1 MTDNSAGVQIPAK
14 KSQPD
19 RPEKE
24 AAVIVE
30 GNPSSAPRASPS
42 DSADGATVKP
52 PAQEEN
58 ANPPNLA
65 DFKKQAAQ
73 SAGQLG
79 WLYEFAR
86 AMPRTMPRTWYG
98 NRAMPRTM
106 PRTWYG
112 NINIINIREGGVD
125 INAPTQAGGDIVGS
139 DAIKR
144 AATSFSYMADSGVS
158 GQLNPSEIAMT
169 VDVYVETAGYQRA
182 LKILREKHILILSG
196 DADMG
201 KRSAA
206 IRLLESFHQETIFEI
221 APTLEDLTAFRC
233 QPRQGYLWNTPA
245 AEKIASLS
253 RFALDQISREQKEQE
268 SHLVITLTKGLR
280 ITSEAAR
287 EYLLEWNECPDGAA
301 VVDKHLAWHLK
312 NESEDVQAEAADIR
326 GREEIEVLA
335 NDKARR
341 PSQSGRL
348 AELLVQAARKE
359 LSVEE
364 LLTSFANLN
373 RQDAQIWFER
383 HPQLNQQLQM
393 VALAVL
399 HGSSFQK
406 IISASKDLRAY
417 LAPGE
422 TPGADA
428 KATQTAEVELSI
440 SIRQWL
446 SEFEAKVVIREI
458 SAEYGRSTIEA
469 VVFNKARFQSAVL
482 AYVWQELQHWR
493 TPLFNWLVE
502 MGESDNL
509 EYRIAAA
516 MALSEISQYYA
527 FEDVLREAVSP
538 WAKADEPDQRRLAA
552 FILMLQ
558 GLEKDLSAQ
567 VLGLLRHWAKTPGN
581 WRLQWTAATA
591 YGTELG
597 LAYPELAVRDLY
609 EVFLSSNLVV
619 HVSVLITLR
628 YLFESGRQHPQLFT
642 VVLRALESWTRDERL
657 MIQNVLYIFLVL
669 LESHV
674 SVDNEFWPTI
684 LWLAAL
690 DQTYERQF
698 RALFSAALKDIE
710 ICELLLDH
718 LQRWLEEADKNHGMF
733 KLIGR
738 VLYALFKSPD
748 AGLKVARRIIADR
761 LKRWEASGQ
770 SRSAGKLLAILKES
784 FSI

>member
-1 MTDNSAGVQIPAK
+1 MTDNSAGAQNPAK
-14 KSQPD
+14 KSRPD
-19 RPEKE
+19 RPEKR
-24 AAVIVE
+24 AAMIVE

-42 DSADGATVKP
+42 DSADSETVKP
-52 PAQEEN
+52 SAQEEN
-58 ANPPNLA
+58 ANPLNLA
-65 DFKKQAAQ
+65 DFKKQAEQ
-73 SAGQLG
+73 SARQLD
-79 WLYEFAR
+79 LLSEFFR
-86 AMPRTMPRTWYG
+86 VI
-98 NRAMPRTM
+98 

-112 NINIINIREGGVD
+112 NININIREGGVD
-125 INAPTQAGGDIVGS
+125 INAPTQADNIVGS
-139 DAIKR
+139 NGIIGSGAIKR
-144 AATSFSYMADSGVS
+144 AATSFSNRADGGVS
-158 GQLNPSEIAMT
+158 GQLNPHEIAMT
-169 VDVYVETAGYQRA
+169 VEVYVETAGYQRA
-182 LKILREKHILILSG
+182 LEILREKHILILCG
-196 DADMG
+196 DTDMG

-206 IRLLESFHQETIFEI
+206 VRLLESFHQETIFEI

-245 AEKIASLS
+245 PEKIASLS
-253 RFALDQISREQKEQE
+253 RYALDQISREHKEQE
-268 SHLVITLTKGLR
+268 SHLVVTLTKGLR
-280 ITSEAAR
+280 ITSDAAR

-301 VVDKHLAWHLK
+301 VVDKHLAWRLK
-312 NESEDVQAEAADIR
+312 NESWDVQVEGFDIR
-326 GREEIEVLA
+326 GREEIEALA

-341 PSQSGRL
+341 PSQSVRL

-359 LSVEE
+359 LSLEE

-373 RQDAQIWFER
+373 RQEDAQIWFER

-399 HGSSFQK
+399 HGASFQQ

-417 LAPGE
+417 LDPNE

-446 SEFEAKVVIREI
+446 SDFEAKVVIREI
-458 SAEYGRSTIEA
+458 SAEYGRSAIEA
-469 VVFNKARFQSAVL
+469 VVFNKVGFQSAVL

-493 TPLFNWLVE
+493 TPLFNWLVGL
-502 MGESDNL
+502 GESDNL

-538 WAKADEPDQRRLAA
+538 WAKADESSQRRLAA

-567 VLGLLRHWAKTPGN
+567 VLGLLHHWAKTPGN

-609 EVFLSSNLVV
+609 EVFLSSNLDL
-619 HVSVLITLR
+619 HVSVLVTLR
-628 YLFESGRQHPQLFT
+628 HLFESGRQHPHLFT
-642 VVLRALESWTRDERL
+642 VVLRALESWARDEGLIR
-657 MIQNVLYIFLVL
+657 QSVLYIFLEL
-669 LESHV
+669 LGSRV

-710 ICELLLDH
+710 ICELLVDD
-718 LQRWLEEADKNHGMF
+718 LQRWLEEADKNHGMY

-761 LKRWEASGQ
+761 LKQWEASGQ
-770 SRSAGKLLAILKES
+770 SRSAGRLLAILKEN

>member
-1 MTDNSAGVQIPAK
+1 MIDNSAGVQIPAK

-52 PAQEEN
+52 SAQEEN
-58 ANPPNLA
+58 ASPPNLA

-73 SAGQLG
+73 SAGQFG
-79 WLYEFAR
+79 WLHDFFR
-86 AMPRTMPRTWYG
+86 VIPKTWDG
-98 NRAMPRTM
+98 D
-106 PRTWYG
+106 
-112 NINIINIREGGVD
+112 ININIREGGVD

-144 AATSFSYMADSGVS
+144 AATSFSYRADSGVS
-158 GQLNPSEIAMT
+158 GQLNQREIAMT
-169 VDVYVETAGYQRA
+169 LAVYVETPGYQRA

-201 KRSAA
+201 KWSAA
-206 IRLLESFHQETIFEI
+206 VRLLESVHQETIFEI

-245 AEKIASLS
+245 AEKILSLS
-253 RFALDQISREQKEQE
+253 RYALDKISREHEEQE

-287 EYLLEWNECPDGAA
+287 EYLLEWNEWPDGAA
-301 VVDKHLAWHLK
+301 VVDKHLAWRLK
-312 NESEDVQAEAADIR
+312 NESVYVQAEAIDIR
-326 GREEIEVLA
+326 GREEIEV
-335 NDKARR
+335 ARR
-341 PSQSGRL
+341 PSQSVRL
-348 AELLVQAARKE
+348 AELLVQAARAE
-359 LSVEE
+359 LSLEE
-364 LLTSFANLN
+364 LSTSFANLN
-373 RQDAQIWFER
+373 RQEDAQIWFER

-399 HGSSFQK
+399 HGASFQK

-417 LAPGE
+417 LAPYE

-440 SIRQWL
+440 IIRQWL

-502 MGESDNL
+502 MGEGDNL
-509 EYRIAAA
+509 EYRVAAA
-516 MALSEISQYYA
+516 MALSELSQYYA

-538 WAKADEPDQRRLAA
+538 WAKADEPSQRRLAA

-558 GLEKDLSAQ
+558 GLEKGLSAQ
-567 VLGLLRHWAKTPGN
+567 VLGLLRHWATTPGN

-591 YGTELG
+591 YGTKLG

-609 EVFLSSNLVV
+609 EVFLSPDLGL
-619 HVSVLITLR
+619 HVSVLTSLR
-628 YLFESGRQHPQLFT
+628 YLFESGLQHPHLFT

-657 MIQNVLYIFLVL
+657 MRQNVLYIFLEL
-669 LESHV
+669 LGSHV
-674 SVDNEFWPTI
+674 RVDNEFWPTI

-690 DQTYERQF
+690 DRTYERQF

-710 ICELLLDH
+710 ICELLLDD
-718 LQRWLEEADKNHGMF
+718 LQGWLEAADKNNGMF

-770 SRSAGKLLAILKES
+770 PRSAGKLLAILKES
-784 FSI
+784 FFI